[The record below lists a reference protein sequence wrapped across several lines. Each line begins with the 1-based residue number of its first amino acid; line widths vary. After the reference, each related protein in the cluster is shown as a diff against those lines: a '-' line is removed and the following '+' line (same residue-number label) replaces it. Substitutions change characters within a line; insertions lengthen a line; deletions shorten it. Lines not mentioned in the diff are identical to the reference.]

1 MYALTKDIVLSR
13 LTQAGV
19 IPTDVIALVSELQQT
34 LVESYGRAQ
43 QVAQV
48 GNQDADKPATL
59 GKLTGKISAEIKAVK
74 GSEDLMIRRFPLN

>member
-43 QVAQV
+43 QVAQY
-48 GNQDADKPATL
+48 GNQDADKPTTL
-59 GKLTGKISAEIKAVK
+59 GKLTG
-74 GSEDLMIRRFPLN
+74 EDIHRD